1 VSSRTTILGLCA
13 GIIAIPI
20 ALIVGLLTT
29 WWLGLIAGAASCAN
43 VWVRAASLPERAY
56 GVGEAHH
63 AAMPTVENVMDG
75 ICLANGIIEP
85 RVALVDTAATN
96 AALLGRGES
105 DLVFVITTGLLD
117 SVDRMGVEAVVGHL
131 LARDH
136 DEVETRTLCA
146 ALPRWIPM
154 ALYSFVLPDAG
165 SRIAQD
171 QRGLKYTRYPPALA
185 KTLEIML
192 QKSTAVPGTGRVDDP
207 LWLAPA
213 MQGGATDPHATERI
227 EDRIEVLR
235 EL

>member
-1 VSSRTTILGLCA
+1 MPV
-13 GIIAIPI
+13 
-20 ALIVGLLTT
+20 ALLVGFLVT
-29 WWLGLIAGAASCAN
+29 WWLGLIVGALVAAATAFW
-43 VWVRAASLPERAY
+43 VWNRAATLPERAY

-63 AAMPTVENVMDG
+63 ASMPTVENVMDG

-85 RVALVDTAATN
+85 RIALVDTAATN
-96 AALLGRGES
+96 AALLGRSET

-117 SVDRMGVEAVVGHL
+117 SIDRMGVEAVVGHL

-146 ALPRWIPM
+146 SMPLWIPAALCSLALP
-154 ALYSFVLPDAG
+154 SDV
-165 SRIAQD
+165 SRIEQD
-171 QRGLKYTRYPPALA
+171 QRGLTYTRFPPALA
-185 KTLEIML
+185 KTLEMML

-213 MQGGATDPHATERI
+213 MAGGATDPDATERI